1 MFSFRELVMC
11 HKSTSENVLHSATVE
26 IGDNILLQGL
36 TQFCSEMGE
45 NIEVWGKLYN
55 EKISNF
61 SFLTGIPG
69 F

>member
-1 MFSFRELVMC
+1 
-11 HKSTSENVLHSATVE
+11 VE